1 MSDVILYKEDI
12 DRLNAILQHL
22 VHETK
27 ILSVILVNKDTRLLA
42 SQGTLAL
49 FDMSALAALIVGS
62 YASTQG
68 IAGLIGEKEFT
79 MMSHCGKSKNLL
91 ITLVDDDTICAA
103 VFSRSVSLSAVS
115 SSVAKHIEELRAA
128 LLAIKHNMDS
138 MFQGPVAMPSLSL
151 SPEDVEKGFD
161 NFFDAPGVQDEAA
174 AQSVPSEGFEKIPQE
189 KPPVDA
195 RVEARADTRADTR
208 VDTSFGTHAEI
219 RPQEQPIPPPQET
232 RRLEYARS
240 AAASPPPQASPVQ
253 DGKMRVS
260 ELDRSISSNAGVP
273 SPYKNIP
280 PPSNTEYLYFTSMN
294 FLKNKAKQG
303 STHHK
308 NKSDKSILS
317 RFFNRGKQS

>member
-62 YASTQG
+62 FASTQG

-103 VFSRSVSLSAVS
+103 VFDRHVSLSAVS
-115 SSVAKHIEELRAA
+115 SSVAKHIEELRTA
-128 LLAIKHNMDS
+128 LLAIKRNMDT

-151 SPEDVEKGFD
+151 SQDDVEKGFD
-161 NFFDAPGVQDEAA
+161 NFFDAPGAQEAA
-174 AQSVPSEGFEKIPQE
+174 PP
-189 KPPVDA
+189 PPVPDERQERDA
-195 RVEARADTRADTR
+195 KISPEKQQPETRPLT
-208 VDTSFGTHAEI
+208 
-219 RPQEQPIPPPQET
+219 QPVPPPPET
-232 RRLEYARS
+232 RRLEYAT
-240 AAASPPPQASPVQ
+240 APSPVEEKSSAEVH
-253 DGKMRVS
+253 GES
-260 ELDRSISSNAGVP
+260 ELDKSISSNAGAP

-303 STHHK
+303 TAHNK
-308 NKSDKSILS
+308 NKAGKNIFS
-317 RFFNRGKQS
+317 RLFNRSGPS

>member
-12 DRLNAILQHL
+12 DRLNGILQRL

-27 ILSVILVNKDTRLLA
+27 ILSAILVNKDTRLLA

-62 YASTQG
+62 FASTQG

-103 VFSRSVSLSAVS
+103 VFDRHVSLSAVS
-115 SSVAKHIEELRAA
+115 SSVAKHIEELKAA
-128 LLAIKHNMDS
+128 LLAIKRNMDS

-151 SPEDVEKGFD
+151 SQDDVEKGFD
-161 NFFDAPGVQDEAA
+161 SFFDGQSAPPDQGDQQERVAKTSQEKQPVLAESRTQPVPPPPKTRRIEHA
-174 AQSVPSEGFEKIPQE
+174 RAQSVVEEDGGVE
-189 KPPVDA
+189 PPA
-195 RVEARADTRADTR
+195 
-208 VDTSFGTHAEI
+208 
-219 RPQEQPIPPPQET
+219 
-232 RRLEYARS
+232 
-240 AAASPPPQASPVQ
+240 
-253 DGKMRVS
+253 VS
-260 ELDRSISSNAGVP
+260 ELDKSISSSAGAP

-303 STHHK
+303 TSHHK
-308 NKSDKSILS
+308 SKAGKSILS
-317 RFFNRGKQS
+317 KIFNRDRQS

>member
-27 ILSVILVNKDTRLLA
+27 ILSAILVNKDTRLLA

-62 YASTQG
+62 FASTQG

-103 VFSRSVSLSAVS
+103 VFDRHVSLSAVS
-115 SSVAKHIEELRAA
+115 SSVAKHIEELKAA
-128 LLAIKHNMDS
+128 LLAIKRNMDS
-138 MFQGPVAMPSLSL
+138 MFQGPVAMPSISL
-151 SPEDVEKGFD
+151 SQDDVEKGFD
-161 NFFDAPGVQDEAA
+161 NFFEAPGALEQTPA
-174 AQSVPSEGFEKIPQE
+174 PPQ
-189 KPPVDA
+189 VA
-195 RVEARADTRADTR
+195 RPGNGDR
-208 VDTSFGTHAEI
+208 
-219 RPQEQPIPPPQET
+219 QEQYAKISTEKQESESQPYAQQIPPPPET
-232 RRLEYARS
+232 RRIDYAAVPAPDEEKS
-240 AAASPPPQASPVQ
+240 ADDAL
-253 DGKMRVS
+253 RVS
-260 ELDRSISSNAGVP
+260 ELDKSISSNAGAP
-273 SPYKNIP
+273 SPYKDIP

-303 STHHK
+303 TAHKK
-308 NKSDKSILS
+308 NKTAKSMLS
-317 RFFNRGKQS
+317 RFFNRSSPS

>member
-12 DRLNAILQHL
+12 DRLNAILQNL

-27 ILSVILVNKDTRLLA
+27 LLSAILVNKDTRLLA

-62 YASTQG
+62 FASTQA

-91 ITLVDDDTICAA
+91 ITLIDDDTICAA
-103 VFSRSVSLSAVS
+103 VFDRHVSLSAVS
-115 SSVAKHIEELRAA
+115 SSVAKHIGELRNA
-128 LLAIKHNMDS
+128 LLAIKQNMEN

-151 SPEDVEKGFD
+151 SQEDVEKGFD
-161 NFFDAPGVQDEAA
+161 SFFDSTGVPPQAPAAPARTIELQESPAKAPLEA
-174 AQSVPSEGFEKIPQE
+174 QPSETR
-189 KPPVDA
+189 PPV
-195 RVEARADTRADTR
+195 R
-208 VDTSFGTHAEI
+208 EI
-219 RPQEQPIPPPQET
+219 PLPQET
-232 RRLEYARS
+232 RRLEYAVRS
-240 AAASPPPQASPVQ
+240 SAPQDNDSG
-253 DGKMRVS
+253 DGHHVS
-260 ELDRSISSNAGVP
+260 ELDKSISSSAGAP

-303 STHHK
+303 TVH
-308 NKSDKSILS
+308 NKSKHDKNILS
-317 RFFNRGKQS
+317 RFFNRDRPS

>member
-22 VHETK
+22 VHDTK
-27 ILSVILVNKDTRLLA
+27 ILSAILVNKDTRLLA

-62 YASTQG
+62 FASTQA

-103 VFSRSVSLSAVS
+103 VFSRNVSLSAVS
-115 SSVAKHIEELRAA
+115 SSVAKHIEDLKAA

-138 MFQGPVAMPSLSL
+138 MFQGPVAMPSLSM
-151 SPEDVEKGFD
+151 SQDDVEKGFD
-161 NFFDAPGVQDEAA
+161 NFFDGPGMQEGSTVPPAA
-174 AQSVPSEGFEKIPQE
+174 AASSQSRPVERIEKIPQDV
-189 KPPVDA
+189 PPVS
-195 RVEARADTRADTR
+195 ARADMRIDAR
-208 VDTSFGTHAEI
+208 Q
-219 RPQEQPIPPPQET
+219 QEQPLPPPQET
-232 RRLEYARS
+232 RRLEYA
-240 AAASPPPQASPVQ
+240 APAPKPPPVAPVPEV
-253 DGKMRVS
+253 DGSSEEVERVS
-260 ELDRSISSNAGVP
+260 ELDRSISSNTGTR
-273 SPYKNIP
+273 SQYKNIP

-303 STHHK
+303 SAHHK
-308 NKSDKSILS
+308 DKGDKNILS

>member
-12 DRLNAILQHL
+12 DRLNAILQNL

-27 ILSVILVNKDTRLLA
+27 ILSAILVNKDTRLLA

-62 YASTQG
+62 FASTQA

-91 ITLVDDDTICAA
+91 ITLIDDDTICAA
-103 VFSRSVSLSAVS
+103 VFDRHVSLSAVS
-115 SSVAKHIEELRAA
+115 SSVAKHIGELRSA
-128 LLAIKHNMDS
+128 LLAIKQNMEN

-151 SPEDVEKGFD
+151 SQEDVEKGFD
-161 NFFDAPGVQDEAA
+161 SFFDSPGIREAPAA
-174 AQSVPSEGFEKIPQE
+174 PARPNGRQENSAKKPLDIP
-189 KPPVDA
+189 P
-195 RVEARADTRADTR
+195 
-208 VDTSFGTHAEI
+208 AEI
-219 RPQEQPIPPPQET
+219 RLPVQEVPPPQET
-232 RRLEYARS
+232 RRLEYAVRP
-240 AAASPPPQASPVQ
+240 SPLEDNDS
-253 DGKMRVS
+253 GEGLSMS
-260 ELDRSISSNAGVP
+260 ELDKSISSNAGAP

-303 STHHK
+303 TVH
-308 NKSDKSILS
+308 NKSKHDKNILS
-317 RFFNRGKQS
+317 RFFNRGRPS